1 MDRLY
6 FMGQKKYGDAVL
18 TEGRACTRV
27 LQCSNR
33 DPWLKKKWVIFEWEK
48 MDNVFLAYMR
58 ASSMFF

>member
-6 FMGQKKYGDAVL
+6 FMGEKKYGDAVL

-33 DPWLKKKWVIFEWEK
+33 DPWLWEK